1 MALDESGGQP
11 STLPRPA
18 DHVRNIV
25 RLVASVLACLAVVV
39 AVSVGVAA
47 ALTRPVT
54 DHDPQLTGLDR
65 SQRVGVS
72 TAYFVVVFAA
82 IAYGLRRLQRRGSI

>member
-1 MALDESGGQP
+1 MVNELIDTDDSAPVEIGW
-11 STLPRPA
+11 PRA
-18 DHVRNIV
+18 IIT
-25 RLVASVLACLAVVV
+25 AVLVVV
-39 AVSVGVAA
+39 IGIVLLAYGTN
-47 ALTRPVT
+47 AL
-54 DHDPQLTGLDR
+54 LTKLTSLDR